1 MTDTGGGFRS
11 DTRRNLFACASSIR
25 ESTTMPIR
33 KLIDSTSFAPET
45 LDVIFRAF
53 DLAWAEVAP
62 RFGNDPTAIEFARN
76 RLAQI
81 VMAQSPPEP
90 TDPLPIKTAA
100 VAAFV
105 SALP

>member
-1 MTDTGGGFRS
+1 
-11 DTRRNLFACASSIR
+11 
-25 ESTTMPIR
+25 MPIR
-33 KLIDSTSFAPET
+33 KLIDNASFAPET
-45 LDVIFRAF
+45 LDVIYRAF

-62 RFGNDPTAIEFARN
+62 RLGTDPTAIEFART

-81 VMAQSPPEP
+81 VLAQSPSEP

-105 SALP
+105 SALPAQT